1 MAYIQ
6 TSLLSLSGEI
16 VYGNTLTLECWKRL
30 ITPMTLLNQKIMN
43 EIYLKKPKKKEEIKQ
58 NIQHIEESP
67 KFVIKQLSM
76 FG

>member
-1 MAYIQ
+1 
-6 TSLLSLSGEI
+6 
-16 VYGNTLTLECWKRL
+16 
-30 ITPMTLLNQKIMN
+30 MTLLNQKIMN
-43 EIYLKKPKKKEEIKQ
+43 EIYLKKPKEKKEIKQ